1 MQTQHMIIIATCSA
15 IGLLLMAYFIRQA
28 VRRALSRSYT
38 RGLDE
43 RNSLH
48 SRRIEALTR
57 DIADLNR
64 LHRAD
69 QNRLTELT
77 RQARAIRATPFL
89 KSDHLTLL
97 EIATTLRLAKDTWD
111 AFPGTETYRLKAIN
125 QAHFVGALAYRLL
138 DSITSA
144 AALNGDSLDTQ
155 IIEWLDKRGTF
166 YAEPES
172 SSISF
177 PHDADFEGYNHLR
190 DALREAYELDQ
201 NRMAIELGQLPT
213 EDAA

>member
-1 MQTQHMIIIATCSA
+1 MQTQHLIIAA
-15 IGLLLMAYFIRQA
+15 GLVIGLLLMAYFIRKA
-28 VRRALSRSYT
+28 VLRALVSSYT

-43 RNSLH
+43 RNALH
-48 SRRIEALTR
+48 SLRIEALNH

-69 QNRLTELT
+69 QNRLTELA

-111 AFPGTETYRLKAIN
+111 AFPGTETYRVKAIN
-125 QAHFVGALAYRLL
+125 QAHFVGAMAYRVL
-138 DSITSA
+138 DSISSA
-144 AALNGDSLDTQ
+144 AVLNGDSLDTQ

-166 YAEPES
+166 YAEPEL

-177 PHDADFEGYNHLR
+177 PHDSDFEGYNHLR
-190 DALREAYELDQ
+190 DALREAYELDMKHQ
-201 NRMAIELGQLPT
+201 HIELGLEQA
-213 EDAA
+213 EAAA